1 MGEVAGD
8 WLTLTVH
15 GLTPSRKYLHKMHS
29 HNVKSF
35 GPFSSMESFTTLPAG
50 AFLAHTVLPRVKAEP
65 RPSIVLG
72 GSCSESNKPGIQ
84 PPDLW
89 IHHGHLE
96 LKNFD
101 KGERSNSPNH
111 ASIIQHTEVVESLF
125 TSSLKEAGGL
135 KHRGQVTTTSL
146 QARNHK
152 HLWMGLWNGRLHCG
166 FTKINRTC
174 KTCQALMSSVEEI
187 GIPIMRETH
196 SRTTP
201 SPDASKLLPS
211 CSRHT
216 SRMVVAWGGT
226 VHFLLS
232 SVS

>member
-1 MGEVAGD
+1 ALPGACC
-8 WLTLTVH
+8 LTSLQ
-15 GLTPSRKYLHKMHS
+15 
-29 HNVKSF
+29 
-35 GPFSSMESFTTLPAG
+35 GP
-50 AFLAHTVLPRVKAEP
+50 
-65 RPSIVLG
+65 
-72 GSCSESNKPGIQ
+72 CCPGT
-84 PPDLW
+84 
-89 IHHGHLE
+89 
-96 LKNFD
+96 
-101 KGERSNSPNH
+101 S
-111 ASIIQHTEVVESLF
+111 QHTSHTSQNSTSSTAPQEVVESLF

-146 QARNHK
+146 QARDHK

-196 SRTTP
+196 NRTTP

-216 SRMVVAWGGT
+216 SRLVVAWGGT
-226 VHFLLS
+226 VHFLLRS
-232 SVS
+232 SPGTRQHCRQGLHTALPETPVEGDEDEETVKIVQWVKSNEPMGATIKQDDHSGAIIITRIMHG